1 VREKKLRC
9 RKTRRRRAGKGKRR
23 LGKIAAHAGLG
34 YLQKAHGDPP
44 HHEYF
49 PSLPAAHPLA
59 PLQEAGPVIG

>member
-1 VREKKLRC
+1 MQKNTEEKSRE
-9 RKTRRRRAGKGKRR
+9 GKRR